1 MPALGRHVEA
11 VSCTVPSTGWK
22 ATGTFGKWL
31 LEEWRAVTLSLSEAA
46 PNFWGVHSL
55 KSLMVSRLT
64 EEFQDEGFYRLSCYK
79 LFGSLD
85 HWSDLMVKVRTP
97 EVCGWFP
104 GIPVDTVCP
113 SMLWGCP
120 SVPTLGAWGRGVVP
134 PASRRWNF
142 SVLVSTCVRVNQVNV
157 IAAERG
163 TLAEA

>member
-11 VSCTVPSTGWK
+11 VSCTVPATGWK

-46 PNFWGVHSL
+46 LNFWGVHSL

-64 EEFQDEGFYRLSCYK
+64 EEIQDEGFYGLSCYK

-85 HWSDLMVKVRTP
+85 HWSDLMIKVRTP

-104 GIPVDTVCP
+104 GIPVDTVRP

-142 SVLVSTCVRVNQVNV
+142 SVLVSTRVRVNQVNV

>member
-1 MPALGRHVEA
+1 MKLSAVLCRPLDERPLGRLVNGYWGNGE
-11 VSCTVPSTGWK
+11 
-22 ATGTFGKWL
+22 
-31 LEEWRAVTLSLSEAA
+31 LSLCLSVKLH
-46 PNFWGVHSL
+46 PVSGGVHSL

-64 EEFQDEGFYRLSCYK
+64 EEFQDEGFYGLSCYK

-85 HWSDLMVKVRTP
+85 HWSDLMIKVRTP
-97 EVCGWFP
+97 EVCGRFL
-104 GIPVDTVCP
+104 GIPVGTVCP

-120 SVPTLGAWGRGVVP
+120 SVPALGAWGRGGVP

-142 SVLVSTCVRVNQVNV
+142 SVLVSTRVRVNQVNV